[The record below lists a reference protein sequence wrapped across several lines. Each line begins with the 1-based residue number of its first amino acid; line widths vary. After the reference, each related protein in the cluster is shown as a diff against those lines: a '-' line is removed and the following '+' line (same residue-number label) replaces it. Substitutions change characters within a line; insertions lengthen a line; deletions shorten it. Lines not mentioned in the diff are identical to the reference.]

1 MSLHCPFFVVILSG
15 ESDRKVTEK
24 ISIGG
29 TADFRLETGVS
40 LADTLESVRTA
51 AMGLETGIFLADTL
65 PLGLARSG
73 T

>member
-1 MSLHCPFFVVILSG
+1 MQT
-15 ESDRKVTEK
+15 RW
-24 ISIGG
+24 IGG